1 MNTSFVPGPGDIGW
15 GSYFPQFDP
24 EAPNLAHEIEDLMAS
39 GARFD
44 PRDGDVIAE
53 AIGTMTEGQL
63 IDAGRALNAG
73 DDAAFCRHVRRLV
86 DAWCLEQATVA
97 AGNFHAVGVGQ

>member
-1 MNTSFVPGPGDIGW
+1 MRSASVSAGPGDIGW

-24 EAPNLAHEIEDLMAS
+24 EAPNLQHEVEDLMAS

-53 AIGTMTEGQL
+53 ALGTMTEGQL
-63 IDAGRALNAG
+63 IEAGRALNAG
-73 DDAAFCRHVRRLV
+73 DDAEFCRHVRRLV
-86 DAWCLEQATVA
+86 DAWCLGQATEA
-97 AGNFHAVGVGQ
+97 ASKFNHQ